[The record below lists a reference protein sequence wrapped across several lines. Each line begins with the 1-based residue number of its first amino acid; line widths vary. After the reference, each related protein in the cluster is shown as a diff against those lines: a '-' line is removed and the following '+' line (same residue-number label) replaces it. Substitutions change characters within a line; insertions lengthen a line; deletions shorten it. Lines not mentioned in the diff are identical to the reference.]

1 MRYIVKYKNYKRYG
15 AKSKITYDGQEV
27 SKTDDAGSQNGNGTT
42 QQQPA
47 PQPAP
52 KQ

>member
-27 SKTDDAGSQNGNGTT
+27 SKGEDTQQGTEPSAGTT
-42 QQQPA
+42 TTP
-47 PQPAP
+47 P
-52 KQ
+52 KH